1 MNTLLNQYQVCLNDF
16 TRPVIIHGQCQPE
29 IIRWHKLAMVPC
41 TLPGGELA
49 ELVIPERLLRILNI
63 STIASMTAAQD
74 INTGLMSLLLPGVL
88 LSECE
93 RLGMRRLSNKL
104 QSLFQQF
111 RGPGIRERLTL
122 LCWAELATDIDHNEW
137 KELHRL
143 QAETLMR
150 WIDEKLQAFRGLQS
164 QIEDYVALNNFE
176 VNVTVFHNSTVGMLP
191 SVLSDSQG

>member
-29 IIRWHKLAMVPC
+29 IIRWHTLAMVPC

-63 STIASMTAAQD
+63 STTASMTAAQD

-143 QAETLMR
+143 STESLIAWTDQ
-150 WIDEKLQAFRGLQS
+150 KLQTFWGLQP
-164 QIEDYVALNNFE
+164 QIDDYIAL
-176 VNVTVFHNSTVGMLP
+176 SC
-191 SVLSDSQG
+191 

>member
-16 TRPVIIHGQCQPE
+16 TRPAIIHGQCQPE
-29 IIRWHKLAMVPC
+29 IIRWHTLAMVPC

-122 LCWAELATDIDHNEW
+122 LCWAELATDTDHNEW

-143 QAETLMR
+143 STESLIAWTDQ
-150 WIDEKLQAFRGLQS
+150 KLQTFWGLQP
-164 QIEDYVALNNFE
+164 QIDDYIAL
-176 VNVTVFHNSTVGMLP
+176 SC
-191 SVLSDSQG
+191 